1 MKNSIVKLLIITVF
15 IFRVTNA
22 FVQNKNVCLLDLQ
35 AYFSQDMVVN
45 NSDIQGDTF
54 VGGDANL
61 NYFEINGR
69 IAVRNYL
76 TANHGTIVGKSYAGS
91 SDFSFVGKRRHKN
104 VRSNKLND
112 LNDLFKKQMFDL
124 SAELSTLETNT
135 QSSYVNGRVEITA
148 REKVNIVSL
157 SALTLKEAYQLTL
170 RGNED
175 SLLIINIDSSNQD
188 KSQFFRMTL
197 ELDTIRP
204 ENIIYNFYNA
214 KNLTLGMVGPLE
226 RTYGTGIQ
234 GTIIAPY
241 ADINFFMGVI
251 DGGLYGRSLIH
262 TRPTGQIDPLKV
274 KSNLI
279 RDIICH

>member
-35 AYFSQDMVVN
+35 AYFSQDMVIN

-61 NYFEINGR
+61 NYFEINGH

-76 TANHGTIVGKSYAGS
+76 TASHGTIVGKSYAGS

-112 LNDLFKKQMFDL
+112 LNELFKKQMLDL

-135 QSSYVNGRVEITA
+135 QSSYVNGIVEINA

-157 SALTLKEAYQLTL
+157 PAITLKEAYQLTL

-214 KNLTLGMVGPLE
+214 KTLTLGMVGPLE

-274 KSNLI
+274 KSDLI